1 MSRPT
6 IVHLPP
12 LRVLTAS
19 TTRPDDS
26 IRRKQVRPLAFMVTE
41 IELYDL
47 RSNNEVSGAGVR
59 GLRGC

>member
-1 MSRPT
+1 
-6 IVHLPP
+6 
-12 LRVLTAS
+12 
-19 TTRPDDS
+19 
-26 IRRKQVRPLAFMVTE
+26 MVTE